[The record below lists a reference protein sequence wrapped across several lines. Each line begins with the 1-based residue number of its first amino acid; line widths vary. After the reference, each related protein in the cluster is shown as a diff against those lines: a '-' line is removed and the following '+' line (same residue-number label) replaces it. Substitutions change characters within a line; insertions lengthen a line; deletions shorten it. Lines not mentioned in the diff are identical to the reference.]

1 VYFDVMTRANIDLP
15 DELVLQ
21 AMEIFE
27 LPTKRS
33 AVEFA
38 LRRLLESRMLL
49 SDLDAMVGVGWDADL
64 DAIRTEDPIVE

>member
-1 VYFDVMTRANIDLP
+1 MTRTNIDLP

-21 AMEIFE
+21 AMEIFG
-27 LPTKRS
+27 LPTMRS

-38 LRRLLESRMLL
+38 LRRLLESRMSL

-64 DAIRTEDPIVE
+64 DALRAYHPIDE

>member
-1 VYFDVMTRANIDLP
+1 
-15 DELVLQ
+15 
-21 AMEIFE
+21 MEIFE

-38 LRRLLESRMLL
+38 LRRLLESRMSL

-64 DAIRTEDPIVE
+64 DALRAYHPIDE